1 MISDEFKAL
10 INKRVCESTEIWKEI
25 DNYSNYEISS
35 YGNLRNKTTKKLFKP
50 CFNNLYL
57 RTLLT
62 SDNGYRKSMTI
73 HRLVALSFIPNP
85 ENKPTVNHKD
95 HNTANNVL
103 SNLEWATSVEQN
115 QHKRKPNLETSRIN
129 IGRSIF
135 RIDKNSDK
143 INGMFKTTTEA
154 ARWIFD
160 NKLTNIKDLKKA
172 LKSLTSKICQVCSKK
187 KKYSIWF

>member
-35 YGNLRNKTTKKLFKP
+35 YGNLKNKTTKKLFKP

-103 SNLEWATSVEQN
+103 SNLEWATSAEQN
-115 QHKRKPNLETSRIN
+115 QHKRKPN
-129 IGRSIF
+129 
-135 RIDKNSDK
+135 
-143 INGMFKTTTEA
+143 
-154 ARWIFD
+154 
-160 NKLTNIKDLKKA
+160 
-172 LKSLTSKICQVCSKK
+172 
-187 KKYSIWF
+187 